1 MVRAMEFT
9 EENFNKQAA
18 QLERKDVEIQQLKQR
33 LDWLLRKIFGRSSE
47 KIDPDQLRFEF
58 GSEAVLPGEPE
69 AEDEVEEVKSTRK
82 RRTRRPM
89 KLPENLPVVEDIIE
103 PNEVLANPDAFKRI
117 GEESF
122 DQLDFTPATM
132 FIRRTVRPKYV
143 SIEDRELPPVLA
155 PAPKRIIDQSIASPA
170 LLLHMVIS
178 KYCLH
183 TPLYRQA
190 QDFKRRFGV
199 DLNFRTMSGWM
210 FQLAEMLAQI
220 YEAMR
225 AEMRA
230 QPYLQVDETPI
241 RYINPGNGTC
251 SKGYLWVYNVPHA
264 DVLFEWH
271 TGRGNE
277 CMEKT
282 LGGFDGHIQSDGY
295 GAYETFRKENPD
307 IKLFCCWAHA
317 RRKFFEAREESSFA
331 ARTVEEI
338 ANLYQVEKTLRKNAA
353 LDRRTLRQKESVPVL
368 HRMRLELL
376 SEQPRHLP
384 QSLTRK
390 AINYTLTLWDKLI
403 LYAEHSEL
411 EIDNN
416 LVENAIRPTAVGKKN
431 WLFFGGANGGQIS
444 AVFYSLIR
452 SCTAR
457 GINPEEYLGE
467 VFDAL
472 PEMTNQSARDWTPSA
487 WEARRNPVEN

>member
-1 MVRAMEFT
+1 MEFT

-416 LVENAIRPTAVGKKN
+416 LVENAIRPTAVGKRTGFSSGEPTEVK
-431 WLFFGGANGGQIS
+431 S
-444 AVFYSLIR
+444 APSF
-452 SCTAR
+452 TA
-457 GINPEEYLGE
+457 
-467 VFDAL
+467 
-472 PEMTNQSARDWTPSA
+472 
-487 WEARRNPVEN
+487 